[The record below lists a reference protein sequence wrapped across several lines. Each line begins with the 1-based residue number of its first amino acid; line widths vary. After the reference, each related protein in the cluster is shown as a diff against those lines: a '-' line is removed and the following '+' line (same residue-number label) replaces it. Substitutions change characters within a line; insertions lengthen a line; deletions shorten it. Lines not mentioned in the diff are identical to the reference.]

1 MVEAARSSRVA
12 PTKEYRCRDNEKKDK
27 QVQKIVYISNSRDDT
42 EEKDINE
49 NKYLMRINKLLEEGW
64 TVSQMNPY
72 TVEVDPKLEN
82 YLHKETFV
90 SFVILESPGENK

>member
-1 MVEAARSSRVA
+1 M
-12 PTKEYRCRDNEKKDK
+12 
-27 QVQKIVYISNSRDDT
+27 QKIVYISNSRDYT
-42 EEKDINE
+42 EQKDVND

-64 TVSQMNPY
+64 TISQMNPY

-90 SFVILESPGENK
+90 SFVILEKPEDAK